1 MTTDRRDT
9 SDQAAVTA
17 VLNAA
22 LDGEPQLDLDLGE
35 VRRAG
40 RRRRRWRAVIA
51 GACSMAVV
59 STAAALA
66 VTLPW
71 SGTVREVAPAAR
83 PSVSV
88 APDDAWLE
96 QEQKAREGAQ
106 KEAAAR
112 AEHAA
117 RQQAAANEW
126 RAAALAAVVGA
137 LGHEATYAPVD
148 QTPPIEEV
156 RSADGKVTGQ
166 RATATVDILRV
177 DDDRWRRVDVQ
188 IKVLTGSLATDV
200 LNRECSAPRGE
211 RCYSEQLDDGTQ
223 LLVSERLGRPPA
235 GVDGDV
241 SERTVQLI
249 TDASVVEATA
259 SARWSVDQ
267 LRAVVTSP
275 RLQSLPSS

>member
-1 MTTDRRDT
+1 
-9 SDQAAVTA
+9 VTA

-59 STAAALA
+59 STAAAFA

-71 SGTVREVAPAAR
+71 SGAAREAAPAAR
-83 PSVSV
+83 PSITV
-88 APDDAWLE
+88 APDESWAE
-96 QEQKAREGAQ
+96 QEQSAREAAQ
-106 KEAAAR
+106 KAEAAR
-112 AEHAA
+112 AEDAA

-137 LGHEATYAPVD
+137 LGHEATLAPVD
-148 QTPPIEEV
+148 RTPGIEEV
-156 RSADGKVTGQ
+156 RSADGEVTGQ
-166 RATATVDILRV
+166 RATAMVDVIGV

-188 IKVLTGSLATDV
+188 LRVLTGSLATHV
-200 LNRECSAPRGE
+200 QGKKCEAPRGE
-211 RCYSEQLDDGTQ
+211 RCYEERLDAVTQ
-223 LLVSERLGRPPA
+223 LRVTERLGLSAA
-235 GVDGDV
+235 GSTSEEV
-241 SERTVQLI
+241 SERTVQLL
-249 TDASVVEATA
+249 TDGSVVEVTA
-259 SARWSVDQ
+259 PGRWSMEQ

-275 RLQSLPSS
+275 RLKALPD